1 MDAKLC
7 LCLMLII
14 LGTLTV
20 QGAIPRN
27 KKKNPLEVSARQ
39 IRECFFDPLMSTFF
53 IITFYLRSWTLV
65 CVCRDQQVT
74 LIANMQTTFSYL
86 QNAMTLGLAG
96 TVSLNFPVKKS
107 LYTAQNTF
115 AHKLNHFAAP
125 LNSNRVWI

>member
-39 IRECFFDPLMSTFF
+39 SRECFFDPLMSTFF

-65 CVCRDQQVT
+65 CVFRDQQVT

-115 AHKLNHFAAP
+115 AHKLNQFAAP